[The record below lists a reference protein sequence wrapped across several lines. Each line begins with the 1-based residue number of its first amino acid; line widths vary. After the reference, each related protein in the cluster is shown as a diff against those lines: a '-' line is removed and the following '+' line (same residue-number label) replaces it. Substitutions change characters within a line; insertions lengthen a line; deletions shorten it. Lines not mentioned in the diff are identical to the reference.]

1 MWYASCDDID
11 RLALVEALGAQDV
24 WRRLE
29 VLRVQ
34 PWDGMQEGVRGK
46 VVLPSVK
53 RVELAGPGVR
63 RTGSSLWSRAAA
75 EASVKCEEGM
85 WPRCPV
91 VIHGK

>member
-34 PWDGMQEGVRGK
+34 PSDGMQEGVRGK

-53 RVELAGPGVR
+53 RVELAGAGVR
-63 RTGSSLWSRAAA
+63 RVFGVEQLLRPLLSARRGCGRDTRW
-75 EASVKCEEGM
+75 
-85 WPRCPV
+85 
-91 VIHGK
+91 